1 MIIDVCCFRLL
12 SLGVICCGGRELI
25 QLEHNTGY
33 NGVALL
39 WPINHN
45 QSITSIICV
54 CLFPFPPSQQACG
67 CLDFLCSRISSVYV
81 RACVCVCVCARA
93 HIKVT
98 SLPLHGS
105 FLLGSPGTQERFS
118 SSACPRSGPG
128 LGTKLPQKI
137 QRVSAML
144 TEC

>member
-81 RACVCVCVCARA
+81 RACVCVCVCVRARA
-93 HIKVT
+93 LKSPVFPFMAL
-98 SLPLHGS
+98 SYWALPGLRNVLVPLHV
-105 FLLGSPGTQERFS
+105 
-118 SSACPRSGPG
+118 PG
-128 LGTKLPQKI
+128 LAQALAQSCLRKYREY
-137 QRVSAML
+137 QR
-144 TEC
+144 C